1 MIMNIETERRI
12 NSMCNLSD
20 VVEERGIEQG
30 FSVGKHEG
38 KLEGRMEGLVAL
50 VNTLKSF
57 VGNDAEKIIA
67 AVRNNKEYAD
77 VSDEEILKLI

>member
-1 MIMNIETERRI
+1 
-12 NSMCNLSD
+12 MCNLSD

-30 FSVGKHEG
+30 FSEGRREGRLEGRLEGKLEG
-38 KLEGRMEGLVAL
+38 KLEGRMEGLIAL

-57 VGNDAEKIIA
+57 VGDDTEKIIA

-77 VSDEEILKLI
+77 VSDDEILKLI